1 MLRSSEPVER
11 ESEVVIYHDEI
22 KSVQGTRLCGHVLLF
37 VPRRMKVRHVG
48 GLFEDFE
55 DEQDPGALLLAELRR
70 IRSEYRVDSTK
81 FHFTQISG
89 AKWTIFDRGTYEY
102 LAAGVDA
109 LRTRSCARFPFGLH
123 CKVATIFY
131 PVDADPPNYGG
142 DRKERQYR
150 YDETALRM
158 RLKGVLNGL
167 YGPTHRVR
175 VLELIS
181 DGVAAH
187 RPLDVRRVLLQVTA
201 DELVGR
207 TALRDHVEIAEAA
220 RITPVASDHKM
231 HAPGSPEDDHAHLL
245 QLADLFLGSFARAA
259 YGTSRPFAVPPPGTS
274 IPGRKKDVV
283 MGPTWDLL
291 SKQSDGRLF
300 GSSHRGSYSAS
311 ELVFKD
317 GAISFKRKS
326 SPNPVV
332 TRRERGS
339 TTARGCQ
346 FVAWKLAGRVTEP
359 GDARALRTTARR

>member
-1 MLRSSEPVER
+1 MRSGPPRSHSSAPVDR
-11 ESEVVIYHDEI
+11 ESEVVVYHDEI
-22 KSVQGTRLCGHVLLF
+22 KNVPGTRLCGHVLLF
-37 VPRRMKVRHVG
+37 VPRRMRVQQVG

-55 DEQDPGALLLAELRR
+55 GEQDSGALLLSELRR
-70 IRSEYRVDSTK
+70 IRSEFRVDATK

-109 LRTRSCARFPFGLH
+109 LRTRSCARFPVGLH

-131 PVDADPPNYGG
+131 PIDADPQNYGG

-187 RPLDVRRVLLQVTA
+187 RPLDLRRVVLQVAA
-201 DELVGR
+201 DGLVGR
-207 TALRDHVEIAEAA
+207 TALREHAEIAEAV
-220 RITPVASDHKM
+220 RITPVSSDHKL
-231 HAPGSPEDDHAHLL
+231 HAPKSPEDDHAHLL

-259 YGTSRPFAVPPPGTS
+259 YGTSGPCPVPPPGALV
-274 IPGRKKDVV
+274 PGRKKDVV
-283 MGPTWDLL
+283 MGPAWDLL

-300 GSSHRGSYSAS
+300 GSSHRGSFSAS
-311 ELVFKD
+311 EVVLAD
-317 GAISFKRKS
+317 GAISFRQLSVGPRLPKDG
-326 SPNPVV
+326 P
-332 TRRERGS
+332 GS
-339 TTARGCQ
+339 QGS
-346 FVAWKLAGRVTEP
+346 FGF
-359 GDARALRTTARR
+359 